1 MKHREAWN
9 AAVRGV
15 TESQAW
21 LNGEQKQKQQWKRR
35 VINFSN
41 SSWEK
46 KAQHD
51 VCGCACVCVCVC
63 VLMWS
68 PINFD
73 ITDNKINIISLF
85 SKFTVLFDVVIHLNN
100 YLVRFC
106 SLIGTKPIRNN
117 PYDHYSLE
125 ESWYILSRSLG
136 TKISQLYLSPLPIR
150 SKE

>member
-1 MKHREAWN
+1 MLQS
-9 AAVRGV
+9 VG
-15 TESQAW
+15 SQRARHDW
-21 LNGEQKQKQQWKRR
+21 TVNKSRSNNGKEEL
-35 VINFSN
+35 ST
-41 SSWEK
+41 SLTLHGK
-46 KAQHD
+46 KD
-51 VCGCACVCVCVC
+51 TTWCVCVHVCVCVCVC
-63 VLMWS
+63 ILMWS

-136 TKISQLYLSPLPIR
+136 TKISQLYLSPLSIR